1 MDQENHPNTRIRFIS
16 FSVTE
21 ERKREIEVFCE
32 RKRRWKNPSDLAR
45 DAVYQ
50 LMARYPVYRK
60 KGEKDEE

>member
-1 MDQENHPNTRIRFIS
+1 MSPENHPNTRTRFIS

-32 RKRRWKNPSDLAR
+32 RKKRWKDSSALAR

-50 LMARYPVYRK
+50 LMARYPIYRK